1 MIAVILGLVAFGS
14 TFTLVL
20 LNHGEISPQNSRV
33 SMDLRAQF
41 LSPKQPRNSAAS
53 RSRNAR
59 NETLVVAPIGIE
71 HFFWRGR
78 QNRLVKLIRNV
89 TNNDGNHHAP
99 VLLNFTIRC
108 KVLYDKLYLGE
119 GYRRYYIN
127 RSFYFFFPELTF
139 WFRFYLI

>member
-108 KVLYDKLYLGE
+108 KVLLEYT
-119 GYRRYYIN
+119 IN
-127 RSFYFFFPELTF
+127 CIWERAIAGTTLIGVSISSFPS
-139 WFRFYLI
+139 